1 MERTPSGKAYRLC
14 QLPPRGSLWH
24 SGTVSGSN
32 AKLPVSP
39 EAPSPRE
46 LARERLR
53 GFSPLKVS
61 RKPFRSAALS
71 QKAALQLPF
80 FVTTPPVKM
89 EHRSVRRRSGVPKY
103 KIIFPLNMRKANA
116 ERIPNRPTQKAA
128 AALSRAAAALFVL
141 GCDQPFRKA
150 GRGLPSLSHW

>member
-1 MERTPSGKAYRLC
+1 MVRKFLIASETSA
-14 QLPPRGSLWH
+14 
-24 SGTVSGSN
+24 
-32 AKLPVSP
+32 
-39 EAPSPRE
+39 
-46 LARERLR
+46 
-53 GFSPLKVS
+53 LKVS

-80 FVTTPPVKM
+80 SVTTPPVKM

-103 KIIFPLNMRKANA
+103 KIIFPLNMVRAPA
-116 ERIPNRPTQKAA
+116 ETILNRPTQKAA

-141 GCDQPFRKA
+141 GYDQPFRKA